1 MNTVFLLLAQFGAR
15 AIIPLDDVRREYF
28 PHLEFNI
35 MLRKIAL
42 GEISIP
48 VVKIESSQKSTRGV
62 YVQDLA
68 DYIDE
73 RRAVA
78 VKERDQL
85 CGLRQSRP

>member
-28 PHLEFNI
+28 PHLEFNA

-68 DYIDE
+68 DYIDK

-78 VKERDQL
+78 VKGRDQL
-85 CGLRQSRP
+85 CGLQSRP